1 MLFCMCVCVCVY
13 IFVAT
18 PLPPFPEPLSKIKAV
33 CSCGWGGV
41 RRGWELVLSPF
52 HACPSISFCFFKS
65 TQQVKRQGESIM
77 QIMSLCIMSHDWN
90 MQMSCIIY
98 ECQCLSKSVS
108 HNLQSELE
116 TRVGAAR
123 PSPLPG
129 KLHFPVNAIH
139 AFGRSCVRD
148 SKCSGKARNKR
159 CLPTACLKVCKI
171 LQL

>member
-1 MLFCMCVCVCVY
+1 MCVCAR

-18 PLPPFPEPLSKIKAV
+18 HTPFPRASVQNKSHLLLRLRRSPARLGTGALTF
-33 CSCGWGGV
+33 SC
-41 RRGWELVLSPF
+41 LPF
-52 HACPSISFCFFKS
+52 YFILFFKS

-123 PSPLPG
+123 LSPLPG
-129 KLHFPVNAIH
+129 KLRFPVNAIR
-139 AFGRSCVRD
+139 AFSRCCVRD
-148 SKCSGKARNKR
+148 SKCSGKAKNK
-159 CLPTACLKVCKI
+159 CFLKVCKI